1 MKSKYLILFFS
12 FTMTFLSSFMGNAQ
26 PIEPKEL
33 LKKSD
38 KALADI
44 KTVVY
49 KVDYKTKY
57 LARKD
62 TIYTTAVCSL
72 YIAPK
77 NVYNIV
83 DFKSVESN
91 RNIYGYRK
99 YDSNGVFML
108 NYLLDSQN
116 EVGKPNIY
124 WDKKEKQ
131 GALNSYNFLLLK
143 EYFSRKRPFGQY
155 NSLTGKLM
163 IEEIIVTEEM
173 HKNTPVYIVTINF
186 KDSKDTRDSV
196 EKHYIRKSDFLPI
209 AYYSFLRWES
219 MEQYN
224 YYEVDYIAINP
235 DIPLETFKVDENE
248 TINAKE
254 RYENFKEKIKN

>member
-62 TIYTTAVCSL
+62 TVRTTSVCSL

-77 NVYNIV
+77 DKMNTYNIV
-83 DFKSVESN
+83 DWEYSDDNFN
-91 RNIYGYRK
+91 NYGHRK
-99 YDSNGVFML
+99 YDGNRVLWVNYPIDSLNKDIKPEIYSNKRMRQSVVR
-108 NYLLDSQN
+108 NYSD
-116 EVGKPNIY
+116 V
-124 WDKKEKQ
+124 
-131 GALNSYNFLLLK
+131 LLK
-143 EYFSRKRPFGQY
+143 EYFIQKKPFTRYQ
-155 NSLTGKLM
+155 SASDKILVK
-163 IEEIIVTEEM
+163 EEVL
-173 HKNTPVYIVTINF
+173 KDTPVYVITIAF
-186 KDSKDTRDSV
+186 KDQKDTTRDQV
-196 EKHYIRKSDFLPI
+196 VKHYIRKSDFLPI
-209 AYYSFLRWES
+209 AYYSFLRWEN

-224 YYEVDYIAINP
+224 YYEVDYLAINP

-254 RYENFKEKIKN
+254 RYRNFKGKIKN

>member
-12 FTMTFLSSFMGNAQ
+12 LIMALLSSFRGNAQ

-62 TIYTTAVCSL
+62 TVRTTSVCSL

-77 NVYNIV
+77 DKMNAYNIV
-83 DFKSVESN
+83 DIEIFEGKSHN
-91 RNIYGYRK
+91 FGHRK
-99 YDSNGVFML
+99 YDGDKVLWVNYPMDSLNKGIKPEIYSNKRMRQSVVR
-108 NYLLDSQN
+108 NYSD
-116 EVGKPNIY
+116 V
-124 WDKKEKQ
+124 
-131 GALNSYNFLLLK
+131 LLK
-143 EYFSRKRPFGQY
+143 EYFIQKKPFTRYQ
-155 NSLTGKLM
+155 SATDKILVK
-163 IEEIIVTEEM
+163 EEVL
-173 HKNTPVYIVTINF
+173 KDTPVYVIAIAF
-186 KDSKDTRDSV
+186 KDQKDTTRDQV
-196 EKHYIRKSDFLPI
+196 VKHYIRKSDFLPI
-209 AYYSFLRWES
+209 AYYSFLRWEN

-224 YYEVDYIAINP
+224 YYEVDYLAINP
-235 DIPLETFKVDENE
+235 DIPLEAFKVDENE
-248 TINAKE
+248 NINAKE
-254 RYENFKEKIKN
+254 RYESFKKKIKN

>member
-1 MKSKYLILFFS
+1 MKSKYLILFYITAILGS
-12 FTMTFLSSFMGNAQ
+12 LTSNAQ
-26 PIEPKEL
+26 SIKIKDI
-33 LKKSD
+33 LKKAD
-38 KALADI
+38 KALSDI
-44 KTVVY
+44 NTVVY
-49 KVDYKTKY
+49 KVDYATKY

-155 NSLTGKLM
+155 NSLIGKLM

-209 AYYSFLRWES
+209 AYYSFLRWEN

-224 YYEVDYIAINP
+224 YYEVDYLDINP
-235 DIPLETFKVDENE
+235 DIPLEAFKVDENE

-254 RYENFKEKIKN
+254 RYENFKKKIKN